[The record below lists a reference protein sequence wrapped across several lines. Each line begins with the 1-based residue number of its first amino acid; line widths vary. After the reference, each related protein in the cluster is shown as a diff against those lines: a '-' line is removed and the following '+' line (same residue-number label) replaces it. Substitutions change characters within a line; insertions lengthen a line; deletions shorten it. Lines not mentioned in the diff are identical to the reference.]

1 MGEIHG
7 LERLKIGKTWEN
19 LGKSHENQRWTVV
32 NHGYNDLGEYVF
44 ERLKMGKTLWEIKS
58 SWVRIG
64 DFSSILQKKAKVYTG
79 FMIWI

>member
-7 LERLKIGKTWEN
+7 FERLKIGEN
-19 LGKSHENQRWTVV
+19 LWKSHENQRWTVV

-44 ERLKMGKTLWEIKS
+44 ERLKIGESLWEIKS

-64 DFSSILQKKAKVYTG
+64 DFSSILKKKAKVYTG

>member
-1 MGEIHG
+1 M
-7 LERLKIGKTWEN
+7 
-19 LGKSHENQRWTVV
+19 